1 MNKQFQGIYAG
12 VVTPFHEDG
21 TFDVESAKK
30 NLDWLIEQG
39 VQGVCIL
46 GATGEYQSIS
56 DEEHM
61 AYVKEIVPYVKDRVS
76 VIVGASRERPE
87 DVVKLVNNIKE
98 CGAHA
103 AMVLPSFYCHPAQDE
118 IVEHYRYIEEQTQ
131 FPIVAYNN
139 PGSAGIE
146 IGQDAFRQIMAL
158 PYTAIVKE
166 SSGSMQKLTEVLIDA
181 PEKVSVFCGCD
192 NLAYESFADGA
203 CGWICMLANVA
214 PKQCVDLYQAV
225 YVEEDLKK
233 GKEIYKEI
241 LPALNVLE
249 SFPKPVQALKYG
261 LSKKGLNG
269 GYVRRPRMELNEEEK
284 TYLSEAMKFE
294 TLR

>member
-1 MNKQFQGIYAG
+1 MNKQFQGIYAV
-12 VVTPFHEDG
+12 VVTPFYKDG

>member
-1 MNKQFQGIYAG
+1 MNKQFQGIYAV

-203 CGWICMLANVA
+203 CGWISMLANVA

-261 LSKKGLNG
+261 LSKKGFNG

>member
-1 MNKQFQGIYAG
+1 M
-12 VVTPFHEDG
+12 
-21 TFDVESAKK
+21 
-30 NLDWLIEQG
+30 
-39 VQGVCIL
+39 
-46 GATGEYQSIS
+46 EY
-56 DEEHM
+56 
-61 AYVKEIVPYVKDRVS
+61 VREIVPYVKDRVS

-103 AMVLPSFYCHPAQDE
+103 AMVLPSFYCHPSQDE
-118 IVEHYRYIEEQTQ
+118 IVEHYRYIEEQTK

-146 IGQDAFRQIMAL
+146 IGQEAFREIMAL

-166 SSGSMQKLTEVLIDA
+166 SSGSMQKLTEVLNDA

-214 PKQCVDLYQAV
+214 PKQCVELYEAV
-225 YVEEDLKK
+225 YVEENLKK

-261 LSKKGLNG
+261 LSQKGLNG

-284 TYLSEAMKFE
+284 AYLAEAMKFE

>member
-1 MNKQFQGIYAG
+1 MNKQFQGIYAV

-131 FPIVAYNN
+131 FPIVAYCCVQQSWLRRHRDRTGCFPADHGAPIYRDCERIQRQYAKADRSTDRR
-139 PGSAGIE
+139 PG
-146 IGQDAFRQIMAL
+146 
-158 PYTAIVKE
+158 
-166 SSGSMQKLTEVLIDA
+166 
-181 PEKVSVFCGCD
+181 
-192 NLAYESFADGA
+192 ESF
-203 CGWICMLANVA
+203 C
-214 PKQCVDLYQAV
+214 
-225 YVEEDLKK
+225 
-233 GKEIYKEI
+233 I
-241 LPALNVLE
+241 L
-249 SFPKPVQALKYG
+249 
-261 LSKKGLNG
+261 
-269 GYVRRPRMELNEEEK
+269 RM
-284 TYLSEAMKFE
+284 
-294 TLR
+294 R

>member
-1 MNKQFQGIYAG
+1 MNKQFQGIYAV
-12 VVTPFHEDG
+12 VVTPFYEDG

-76 VIVGASRERPE
+76 VIVGVSRERPE

>member
-1 MNKQFQGIYAG
+1 MNKQFQGIYAV
-12 VVTPFHEDG
+12 VVTPFYEDG

-98 CGAHA
+98 CGAHS
-103 AMVLPSFYCHPAQDE
+103 AMVLPSFYCHPAKDE
-118 IVEHYRYIEEQTQ
+118 IVEHYRYMEEQTQ
-131 FPIVAYNN
+131 FPIVAYNI

-158 PYTAIVKE
+158 PYTAILKE

>member
-1 MNKQFQGIYAG
+1 MNTQFQGIYAV

-21 TFDVESAKK
+21 TFDFESAKK

-56 DEEHM
+56 DEEHI

-146 IGQDAFRQIMAL
+146 IGQEAFREIMAL

-166 SSGSMQKLTEVLIDA
+166 SSGSMQKLTEVLMDA
-181 PEKVSVFCGCD
+181 PEKVSVRGTLRGGLCRRRPEKRKR
-192 NLAYESFADGA
+192 NLQRDSAGA
-203 CGWICMLANVA
+203 ECAGVIPEAGAGVKIRPWQKGIKRWICQKTA
-214 PKQCVDLYQAV
+214 
-225 YVEEDLKK
+225 
-233 GKEIYKEI
+233 
-241 LPALNVLE
+241 
-249 SFPKPVQALKYG
+249 YG
-261 LSKKGLNG
+261 IK
-269 GYVRRPRMELNEEEK
+269 
-284 TYLSEAMKFE
+284 
-294 TLR
+294 

>member
-1 MNKQFQGIYAG
+1 MNKQFQGIYAV
-12 VVTPFHEDG
+12 VVTPFYEDG

-61 AYVKEIVPYVKDRVS
+61 AYVKEIVPYVKDRVG

>member
-1 MNKQFQGIYAG
+1 MNTQFQGIYAV

-21 TFDVESAKK
+21 TFDFESAKK
-30 NLDWLIEQG
+30 NLDWLIGQG

-61 AYVKEIVPYVKDRVS
+61 EYVREIVPYVKDRVS

-103 AMVLPSFYCHPAQDE
+103 AMVLPSFYCHPSQDE
-118 IVEHYRYIEEQTQ
+118 IVEHYRYIEEQTK

-146 IGQDAFRQIMAL
+146 IGQEAFREIMAL

-166 SSGSMQKLTEVLIDA
+166 SSGSMQKLTEVLNDA

-203 CGWICMLANVA
+203 CGWICMLANIA
-214 PKQCVDLYQAV
+214 PKQCVELYEAV
-225 YVEEDLKK
+225 YVEENLKK

-261 LSKKGLNG
+261 LSQKGLNG

-284 TYLSEAMKFE
+284 AYLTEAMKFE

>member
-1 MNKQFQGIYAG
+1 MNKQFQGIYAV

-131 FPIVAYNN
+131 FPIVAYNR
-139 PGSAGIE
+139 PGAAGIE

>member
-1 MNKQFQGIYAG
+1 MNKQFQGIYAV
-12 VVTPFHEDG
+12 VVTPFYEDG

-181 PEKVSVFCGCD
+181 PEKVSVFCGSD

>member
-1 MNKQFQGIYAG
+1 MNKQFQGIYAV

-56 DEEHM
+56 DDEHM

-76 VIVGASRERPE
+76 VIVGVSRERPE

>member
-1 MNKQFQGIYAG
+1 MNKQFQGIYAV
-12 VVTPFHEDG
+12 VVTPFYEDG

-269 GYVRRPRMELNEEEK
+269 RYVRRPRMELNEEEK

>member
-1 MNKQFQGIYAG
+1 MNPLFCGVYA
-12 VVTPFHEDG
+12 VAVTPFQKDG
-21 TFDVESAKK
+21 TFDCESAKK
-30 NLDWLIEQG
+30 NLDWLIENG

-61 AYVKEIVPYVKDRVS
+61 EYVKEIVPYIKDRTS

-87 DVVKLVNNIKE
+87 DVVKLVKNIKA

-118 IVEHYRYIEEQTQ
+118 IVEHYRYIEEQTE

-146 IGQDAFRQIMAL
+146 IGQEAFRKILAL

-166 SSGSMQKLTEVLIDA
+166 SSGTMQKLTEVLLDA
-181 PEKVSVFCGCD
+181 PKEVSVFCGCD

-203 CGWICMLANVA
+203 CGWISMLANVA
-214 PKQCVDLYQAV
+214 PRQCVELYRSVCLEKDL
-225 YVEEDLKK
+225 EK
-233 GKEIYKEI
+233 GMQIYKEI

-261 LSKKGLNG
+261 LGKKGLNG
-269 GYVRRPRMELNEEEK
+269 GFVRRPRMELTGEEK
-284 TYLSEAMKFE
+284 SYVERAMQFE
-294 TLR
+294 KLR

>member
-1 MNKQFQGIYAG
+1 MNKQFQGIYAV

-249 SFPKPVQALKYG
+249 SFTKPVQALKYG

>member
-1 MNKQFQGIYAG
+1 MNKQFQGIYAV

-131 FPIVAYNN
+131 FPIVAYNT

>member
-1 MNKQFQGIYAG
+1 MNKQFQGIYAV
-12 VVTPFHEDG
+12 VVTPFYEDG

-61 AYVKEIVPYVKDRVS
+61 AYVKESVPYVKDRVS

>member
-1 MNKQFQGIYAG
+1 MNKQFQGIYAV

-21 TFDVESAKK
+21 TFDVELAKK

-158 PYTAIVKE
+158 AYTAIVKE

>member
-1 MNKQFQGIYAG
+1 MNTQFQGIYAV

-21 TFDVESAKK
+21 TFDFESAKK
-30 NLDWLIEQG
+30 NLDWLIGQG

-61 AYVKEIVPYVKDRVS
+61 EYVREIVPYVKDRVS

-103 AMVLPSFYCHPAQDE
+103 AMVLPSFYCHPSQDE
-118 IVEHYRYIEEQTQ
+118 IVEHYRYIEEQTK

-146 IGQDAFRQIMAL
+146 IGQEAFREIMAL

-166 SSGSMQKLTEVLIDA
+166 SSGSMQKLTEVLNDA

-214 PKQCVDLYQAV
+214 PNQCVELYEAV
-225 YVEEDLKK
+225 YVEENLKK

-261 LSKKGLNG
+261 LSQKGLNG

-284 TYLSEAMKFE
+284 AYLTEAMKFE

>member
-1 MNKQFQGIYAG
+1 MNALFCGVYA
-12 VVTPFHEDG
+12 VAVTPFQKDG
-21 TFDVESAKK
+21 TFDYESAKK
-30 NLDWLIEQG
+30 NLDWLIENG

-61 AYVKEIVPYVKDRVS
+61 EYVKEIVPYIKDRTS

-87 DVVKLVNNIKE
+87 DVVKLVKNIKA

-118 IVEHYRYIEEQTQ
+118 IVEHYRYIEEQTE

-146 IGQDAFRQIMAL
+146 IGQEAFRKILAL

-166 SSGSMQKLTEVLIDA
+166 SSGTMQKLTEVLLDA
-181 PEKVSVFCGCD
+181 PKEVSVFCGCD

-203 CGWICMLANVA
+203 CGWISMLANVA
-214 PKQCVDLYQAV
+214 PRQCVELYRSVCLEKDL
-225 YVEEDLKK
+225 EK
-233 GKEIYKEI
+233 GMQIYKEI

-261 LSKKGLNG
+261 LGKKGLNG
-269 GYVRRPRMELNEEEK
+269 GFVRRPRMELTGEEK
-284 TYLSEAMKFE
+284 SYVERAMQFE
-294 TLR
+294 KLR

>member
-1 MNKQFQGIYAG
+1 MNKQFQGIYAV
-12 VVTPFHEDG
+12 VVTPFYEDG

-61 AYVKEIVPYVKDRVS
+61 AYVKEIVAYVKERVS
-76 VIVGASRERPE
+76 VTVGASRERPE

>member
-1 MNKQFQGIYAG
+1 MNTQFQGIYTVA
-12 VVTPFHEDG
+12 VTPFHEDG
-21 TFDVESAKK
+21 SFDYESARK
-30 NLDWLIEQG
+30 NLDWLIEKG

-61 AYVKEIVPYVKDRVS
+61 EYVKEIVPYIKDRVS

-87 DVVKLVNNIKE
+87 DVVKLVLNIKE

-103 AMVLPSFYCHPAQDE
+103 AMVLPSFYCHPSQDE
-118 IVEHYRYIEEQTQ
+118 IVEHYRYIEEKTK

-146 IGQDAFRQIMAL
+146 IGKEAFQKIMEL

-166 SSGSMQKLTEVLIDA
+166 SSGSMQKLTEVLMDA

-203 CGWICMLANVA
+203 CGWICMLANLA
-214 PKQCVDLYQAV
+214 PEQCVELWKAV
-225 YVEEDLKK
+225 YVEKDLEK
-233 GKEIYKEI
+233 GKEIYKQI

-249 SFPKPVQALKYG
+249 SFPKPVQALKFG
-261 LSKKGLNG
+261 LKTKGLNG
-269 GYVRRPRMELNEEEK
+269 GFVRRPRMELKEEEK
-284 TYLSEAMKFE
+284 EYLSGAMRFDK
-294 TLR
+294 LR

>member
-1 MNKQFQGIYAG
+1 MNKQFQGIYAV
-12 VVTPFHEDG
+12 VVTPFYEDG

-284 TYLSEAMKFE
+284 TYPSEAMKFE

>member
-1 MNKQFQGIYAG
+1 
-12 VVTPFHEDG
+12 
-21 TFDVESAKK
+21 
-30 NLDWLIEQG
+30 
-39 VQGVCIL
+39 
-46 GATGEYQSIS
+46 
-56 DEEHM
+56 M

-146 IGQDAFRQIMAL
+146 IGQEAFREIMAL

-166 SSGSMQKLTEVLIDA
+166 SSGSMQKLTEVLMDA

-214 PKQCVDLYQAV
+214 PKQCVELYEAV
-225 YVEEDLKK
+225 YVEGDLKK

-261 LSKKGLNG
+261 LGKKGLNG
-269 GYVRRPRMELNEEEK
+269 GYVRRPRMELNDEEK
-284 TYLSEAMKFE
+284 AYLSEAMKFE

>member
-1 MNKQFQGIYAG
+1 MNKQFQGIYAV

-61 AYVKEIVPYVKDRVS
+61 AYVKEIVPYVKDRVG

-284 TYLSEAMKFE
+284 AYLSEAMKFE

>member
-1 MNKQFQGIYAG
+1 MNKQFQGIYAV

-76 VIVGASRERPE
+76 VIVGASRARPE

>member
-1 MNKQFQGIYAG
+1 MNKQFQGIYAV

-225 YVEEDLKK
+225 YEEEDLKK

>member
-1 MNKQFQGIYAG
+1 MNKQFQGIYAV
-12 VVTPFHEDG
+12 VVTPFYEDG

-284 TYLSEAMKFE
+284 IYLSEAMKFE

>member
-1 MNKQFQGIYAG
+1 MNTQFQGIYAV

-21 TFDVESAKK
+21 TFDFESAKK
-30 NLDWLIEQG
+30 NLDWLIGQG

-61 AYVKEIVPYVKDRVS
+61 EYVREIVPYVKDRVS

-103 AMVLPSFYCHPAQDE
+103 AMVLPSFYCHPSQDE
-118 IVEHYRYIEEQTQ
+118 IVEHYRYIEEQTK

-146 IGQDAFRQIMAL
+146 IGQEAFREIMAL

-166 SSGSMQKLTEVLIDA
+166 SSGSMQKLTEVLNDA

-214 PKQCVDLYQAV
+214 PKQCVELYEAV
-225 YVEEDLKK
+225 YVEENLKK

-261 LSKKGLNG
+261 LSQKGLNG
-269 GYVRRPRMELNEEEK
+269 GYVRRPRMELNEAEK
-284 TYLSEAMKFE
+284 AYLTEAMKFE